1 MVTGDRV
8 TTSSS
13 PWRRS
18 WVSRG
23 VAFAWW
29 RDLRSRGR
37 GCSTPAA
44 GSPCRAGL
52 RRRRQ
57 PAGVRGRRRHGTEG
71 PRSPY
76 PPRPRRSHLRRRRA
90 SRTPGR
96 EEPSSSAG
104 GGATSTRPARGPR
117 RPSTAGR
124 TPHHG
129 PDPRNAP
136 SPRWRRWPP
145 RRREASPPPSRPPP
159 SLSGV
164 PGHLGRPGTT
174 RPRRWSGSWVTKG
187 SSRAP
192 CGGRTA
198 AARRPGWT
206 ATSRSPRRARQWRC
220 GRSRGPST
228 RARWT
233 RRARTRTHRRPGRA
247 GRSPGC
253 HHRRHRRHEG
263 PTPAD
268 PARAGSAAHRPR
280 VGADAGPRGC
290 RRPASRAAQS
300 TVGARGVGGRCR
312 ARTPPGTVRAG
323 RAGPV
328 LVPVV
333 AGGRSRRPCLP
344 RRRAP
349 GPGPGRARGRRARSP
364 AVGGLRLAVDV
375 ARRQPGLPRTGDE
388 RVGVPGRSGPPRT
401 SGRRCCCWAIGSPLA
416 RLAHG

>member
-1 MVTGDRV
+1 MVALWSPG

-18 WVSRG
+18 PWVSRG
-23 VAFAWW
+23 VAFRFGGATSGPGEAG
-29 RDLRSRGR
+29 LQYAL
-37 GCSTPAA
+37 AA

-96 EEPSSSAG
+96 RNPEFSRQRG
-104 GGATSTRPARGPR
+104 YVVRPARGPR
-117 RPSTAGR
+117 HPSTAGR

-136 SPRWRRWPP
+136 SPRWRRWAAAAP
-145 RRREASPPPSRPPP
+145 RASPPPSRP
-159 SLSGV
+159 
-164 PGHLGRPGTT
+164 
-174 RPRRWSGSWVTKG
+174 RPRSLVFQGIWAAGRRDRDDGRVVGDEGLESCAVRWQD
-187 SSRAP
+187 
-192 CGGRTA
+192 GGRSE
-198 AARRPGWT
+198 ARGGLLPT
-206 ATSRSPRRARQWRC
+206 VPPRRARQWRC

-233 RRARTRTHRRPGRA
+233 GRARTRTHRRPGRA
-247 GRSPGC
+247 GRSPGAITAGIAVTRV
-253 HHRRHRRHEG
+253 RRQPIRLAPAPRPIVHVSEQ
-263 PTPAD
+263 TPV
-268 PARAGSAAHRPR
+268 H
-280 VGADAGPRGC
+280 VDAGDPLPALLRALSALEAWEDEPAPR
-290 RRPASRAAQS
+290 RR
-300 TVGARGVGGRCR
+300 
-312 ARTPPGTVRAG
+312 TVRAG

-333 AGGRSRRPCLP
+333 AGGGHGRPAFLVELPDPVGSCSWSPRSQPLLW
-344 RRRAP
+344 AVY
-349 GPGPGRARGRRARSP
+349 GSLSTWLAVSP
-364 AVGGLRLAVDV
+364 AYRGPVTSEWEYQLV
-375 ARRQPGLPRTGDE
+375 RTPTDEWAALLLLGD
-388 RVGVPGRSGPPRT
+388 R
-401 SGRRCCCWAIGSPLA
+401 APLA